1 MKKKILCLCIAL
13 TMLISLSGCGKK
25 SDETVAEPTT
35 APINV
40 TQETASTR
48 DLSSGV
54 VYTGEIKAASDVSVS
69 PKVSGKVTGV
79 NVEIG
84 KYVNA
89 GDVLFTIDDTDLQLS
104 YNQALAGYNSA
115 NASYAS
121 ITGGSAKQTE
131 NQVSQAVVTAQ
142 INYDSAVTALE
153 REKQLYEN
161 NSSVVLAENTY
172 NDAVASY
179 NRALELYNNDVNIIA
194 ANNALTT
201 AEDNYNRMQSLFE
214 MGAISQVELDGART
228 SYENAKAN
236 AASAVS
242 ANQTQ
247 IEAAKTQ
254 MLAAEESLKSTKVNS
269 RAALDNAEN
278 AVKSAKEALENA
290 IKTRDLTINVINPQT
305 ATNAKASV
313 ASAKAS
319 LDIAKNALN
328 NARVTA
334 PISGYVTSVSVEKGQ
349 NAAAGSPAIGIVNM
363 NTVEAEINVTETVVT
378 SLSQGMSANVSIPSA
393 NISDLTGTIIA
404 VSPSKNVTT
413 GLFTVKVSI
422 PNNDGTLKGGMFAD
436 VVLNTLNK
444 SSLAVPADAII
455 VDGEESY
462 VYINNNGSAEK
473 KVVTTGETDGT
484 YTEITS
490 GISEGDKVVVS
501 GKEFITEDNNNI
513 AVTDAE

>member
-1 MKKKILCLCIAL
+1 MKKKILCLCIAF
-13 TMLISLSGCGKK
+13 TMLLSLSGCGKK
-25 SDETVAEPTT
+25 DTESVAEPTT

-40 TQETASTR
+40 TVETAAVR

-69 PKVSGKVTGV
+69 PKVSGKVTSV

-115 NASYAS
+115 NASYSS

-201 AEDNYNRMQSLFE
+201 AEDNYKRMQSLFE
-214 MGAISQVELDGART
+214 MGAISQVELDTART

-278 AVKSAKEALENA
+278 AVKSAKEALDNA

-349 NAAAGSPAIGIVNM
+349 NAAAGSPAVGIVNM
-363 NTVEAEINVTETVVT
+363 NTVEVEINVTEAVAPTI
-378 SLSQGMSANVSIPSA
+378 SQGMSAVVSIPSA
-393 NISDLTGTIIA
+393 QISDLTGTVTA
-404 VSPSKNVTT
+404 VSPSKNEAT
-413 GLFTVKVSI
+413 GLFTVKVSV
-422 PNNDGTLKGGMFAD
+422 PNDSGTLKGGMFAD
-436 VVLNTLNK
+436 VELTTLNK
-444 SSLAVPADAII
+444 TSLSVPAEA
-455 VDGEESY
+455 VTTDGSESY
-462 VYINNNGSAEK
+462 VYVNNNGNAEK
-473 KVVTTGETDGT
+473 KIVEIGSSDGT
-484 YTEITS
+484 YTEILS
-490 GISEGDKVVVS
+490 GISDGDSVIVS
-501 GKEFITEDNNNI
+501 GKEFISDDNNKV
-513 AVTDAE
+513 AVTKAE